1 MVENTFQSW
10 SALTAVTTMNKSS
23 VRIHVCVRSEFENW
37 LQEYDKKH
45 VKTIL
50 GNDDLIIKQ
59 TCTAN
64 MEHDNVLCCSALV
77 IKAIPHIKD
86 NSAPR
91 NRLQ

>member
-1 MVENTFQSW
+1 MVENTFQIW
-10 SALTAVTTMNKSS
+10 NALTAVTTMNKSS

-45 VKTIL
+45 VKKKTIL

-64 MEHDNVLCCSALV
+64 MEHDNVFCWQCTCPQSHFAY
-77 IKAIPHIKD
+77 K
-86 NSAPR
+86 R
-91 NRLQ
+91 